1 MSNVWY
7 VTESVH
13 TVRYEIVSRTC
24 TLSLAVARME
34 LQATEAF
41 LQRIPDAI
49 IQEVKF
55 TCEEPLDLA
64 CRFLRA
70 RKFSVDDAE
79 RMILDTKICDW
90 HGTYGLVWLQ
100 RVWLGRTLVIAT
112 IRAAIPAATAATTTI
127 TIINT
132 CYAYLPALL
141 PLPPMTSLA

>member
-1 MSNVWY
+1 MALPSGQHTLLGFLGTYQMSSGWY
-7 VTESVH
+7 VAIAMH
-13 TVRYEIVSRTC
+13 TIRCEILSGTC
-24 TLSLAVARME
+24 TVNLAAVLMK

-90 HGTYGLVWLQ
+90 HGTYGLV
-100 RVWLGRTLVIAT
+100 
-112 IRAAIPAATAATTTI
+112 
-127 TIINT
+127 
-132 CYAYLPALL
+132 
-141 PLPPMTSLA
+141 